1 MVDIKKVVFLHSKQT
16 TMKTAITHFTGSEET
31 ANEIANEY
39 NELLNTNSFRVEK
52 TNEENVFRIIGLVSE
67 EDLSNFN
74 IEDEFVIN

>member
-1 MVDIKKVVFLHSKQT
+1 
-16 TMKTAITHFTGSEET
+16 MKTAITHFTGSEET

-39 NELLNTNSFRVEK
+39 NELLNTNSFRIEK